1 MNKVKITRAVTWSA
15 IDILL
20 RYGVGFLVM
29 VWLMRTLEPEAFGKV
44 AMLAIF
50 TSMASLFIDGGLSQG
65 LIQRQNTT
73 HTDESSVFFLNLLM
87 GLLVGSI
94 LCLAAPWIAGFYHE
108 PILQDIT
115 YVMALSLFVNAF
127 GSVHTSILT
136 KNLNFKV
143 MAKVGTVVSILSGG
157 VALLSAYNGLGVWS
171 LVLQTLSASFLS
183 VILLWLWHPWR
194 PKWVFS
200 LQSIQVFWRFSG
212 YLMLSSFLYRIYGNV
227 FTMVIGRSYTA
238 HEAGFFSQAQRLQ
251 KLPMDLLTSIIARV
265 AFPVFSSSAGDKEK
279 LVRGLSKA
287 LALTMFMS
295 IPVAVFLLLLA
306 EPLVLTLFGE
316 KWLPSAPILQVL
328 SVAAMLMP
336 MQMLN
341 ISMLKALGRT
351 DLNVRIVVIKFLLGI
366 GFLWIAIPYG
376 IIAIAAAFSLSAV
389 INVFINS
396 YYTKKLLDYGGWQQ
410 IKDILP
416 YVFVGASMVLII
428 LPLKIM
434 LDLPVQVELIVSV
447 IAGGGGYLLVS
458 WFAKLEALDTLL
470 DVTRRAH

>member
-1 MNKVKITRAVTWSA
+1 MNNVKITQAVTWSA
-15 IDILL
+15 IDIFL
-20 RYGVGFLVM
+20 RYGVGFFVM
-29 VWLMRTLEPEAFGKV
+29 VWLMRTLEPAAFGKI

-65 LIQRQNTT
+65 LIQRQNAT
-73 HTDESSVFFLNLLM
+73 HTDESSIFYLNLLM
-87 GLLVGSI
+87 GLLVGLI
-94 LCLAAPWIAGFYHE
+94 LCLAAPWIAKFYHE

-143 MAKVGTVVSILSGG
+143 IAKVGTVVSILSGG

-183 VILLWLWHPWR
+183 IILLWLWHPWR
-194 PKWVFS
+194 PRWAFS
-200 LQSIQVFWRFSG
+200 LQSIKVFWKFSG
-212 YLMLSSFLYRIYGNV
+212 YLMLSSFLYRIYGNI
-227 FTMVIGRSYTA
+227 FAMVIGRSYTA

-251 KLPMDLLTSIIARV
+251 KLPMDLLTSIITRV
-265 AFPVFSSSAGDKEK
+265 AFPVFSSSAGDKEM

-336 MQMLN
+336 IQMLN

-366 GFLWIAIPYG
+366 GFLWVVIPYG

-389 INVFINS
+389 INVFINT
-396 YYTKKLLDYGGWQQ
+396 YYTKKLLNYGGWQQ
-410 IKDILP
+410 IKGILP
-416 YVFVGASMVLII
+416 SGFVGA
-428 LPLKIM
+428 
-434 LDLPVQVELIVSV
+434 
-447 IAGGGGYLLVS
+447 
-458 WFAKLEALDTLL
+458 
-470 DVTRRAH
+470 